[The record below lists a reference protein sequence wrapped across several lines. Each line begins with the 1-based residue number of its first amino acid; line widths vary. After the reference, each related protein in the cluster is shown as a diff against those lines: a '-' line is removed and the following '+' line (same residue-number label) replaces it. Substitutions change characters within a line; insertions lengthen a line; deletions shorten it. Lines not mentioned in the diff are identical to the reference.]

1 MTGRMHMVLGA
12 ANAIPKMY
20 VDAIIIG
27 IIAYFGFKL
36 MFYIAAD
43 WRKFR
48 QEDKQ

>member
-1 MTGRMHMVLGA
+1 MTGRMHIVLGA

-27 IIAYFGFKL
+27 IIAYFGFKF
-36 MFYIAAD
+36 MFYITAE

-48 QEDKQ
+48 QENK